1 MIPSNEEQIPFGI
14 SGRVLLN
21 FISHPFEYAKVLI
34 QIGHEPILPRPTTTF
49 FRQPAL
55 ALPNVF
61 QYVKHI
67 KSIDGIP
74 GCYRGVIPKMC
85 AFTVSSIAFDKTSN
99 CVKKVIDKMEEESK
113 DSTRDQSEEDQKCKI
128 FIYDLIRDLISRMVA
143 IIVSHPLDV
152 IAVRMMAQ
160 FVGKETQYNGL
171 FRSVVEVYKENGI
184 TGYYAGVVPRL
195 IGNAAAII
203 LFSTSSYVI
212 DKYILNDEE
221 SKPYVDTVIRV
232 SELITRM
239 LYVQGNK
246 IIHHCLLH
254 ILSQFITTTVTYPFL
269 VVSHCMAVNDCGL
282 AAGLPP
288 HMPIYNDWKDCWSQ
302 LSATNQ
308 LRRGNTLLWRYYSGQ
323 QIIIN
328 GKPTHLLH

>member
-221 SKPYVDTVIRV
+221 SKPYVDTVIR
-232 SELITRM
+232 
-239 LYVQGNK
+239 
-246 IIHHCLLH
+246 
-254 ILSQFITTTVTYPFL
+254 FITTTVTYPFL